1 MAKKKSKKKVKA
13 NKKLIVVVVTI
24 SVLTISVVGSLWFYN
39 QYTSADRNIR
49 AGDALMAE
57 GSFNTARKQ
66 YGRAVRKE
74 PQNLSHITKL
84 QSAITSIVP
93 VTPSEAD
100 SLYHEYVGTLVHNA
114 RYTRL
119 MRIRNSR

>member
-57 GSFNTARKQ
+57 GSFKTARKQ
-66 YGRAVRKE
+66 YGRAVSKE
-74 PQNLSHITKL
+74 PNNLGYIAKL
-84 QSAITSIVP
+84 QSAITSDC
-93 VTPSEAD
+93 ARD
-100 SLYHEYVGTLVHNA
+100 SQ
-114 RYTRL
+114 
-119 MRIRNSR
+119 